1 METTALITRI
11 AQEIQESSAVKAE
24 LGRRSVEQIADAA
37 TLIVTRLQAGGKLI
51 AFGNGG
57 SAADAQHF
65 VAELV
70 GRFCAER
77 KPFAAIALTTN
88 TSSLT
93 AIGNDY
99 GFEEVF
105 ARQLEGIGRAGDVAI
120 AISTSGS
127 SSNIV
132 RAIETAKR
140 LGMATIAL
148 TGRTGGKARE
158 LVDHC
163 LSVPSDSTAR
173 IQEAHILIIHV
184 LSSIVEGAHLG
195 TLPTSGNMS
204 EVTFKTC

>member
-11 AQEIQESSAVKAE
+11 AQEIQESLAVKAE
-24 LGRRSVEQIADAA
+24 LGRRSVDQIADAA

-70 GRFCAER
+70 GRFRAER

-88 TSSLT
+88 TSSIT
-93 AIGNDY
+93 GIGNDY

-105 ARQLEGIGRAGDVAI
+105 ARQLEGIGRAGDLVM
-120 AISTSGS
+120 AISTSRN

-148 TGRTGGKARE
+148 TGGRGVRPE
-158 LVDHC
+158 NW
-163 LSVPSDSTAR
+163 
-173 IQEAHILIIHV
+173 LIIV
-184 LSSIVEGAHLG
+184 
-195 TLPTSGNMS
+195 
-204 EVTFKTC
+204 